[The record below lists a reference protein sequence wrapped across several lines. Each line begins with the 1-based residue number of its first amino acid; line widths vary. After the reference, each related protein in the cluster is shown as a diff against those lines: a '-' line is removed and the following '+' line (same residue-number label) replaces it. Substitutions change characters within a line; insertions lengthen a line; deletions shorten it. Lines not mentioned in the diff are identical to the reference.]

1 MLNYIWGGMIII
13 SLLCAI
19 LTGRIENLS
28 GAIFSGADSAI
39 KLIFSIIGMMA
50 LWTGLMKIAEK
61 SGLTSLI
68 SKSLSP
74 ITSRLFP
81 EYDKNS
87 KEIKAICMNVTANL
101 LGLGNAATPFG
112 IAAMKEL
119 NKNNRHKNTATNSMI
134 IFIILN
140 TASIQLIPT
149 MIASLRLNY
158 GAKNPF
164 DIVPV
169 IWIASFV
176 SLTIGIIIAKILE
189 KRDEKVG

>member
-19 LTGRIENLS
+19 ITGRVESLS
-28 GAIFSGADSAI
+28 GAIFSGANSAI
-39 KLIFSIIGMMA
+39 KLVFSILGTMA

-68 SKSLSP
+68 AKVLSP
-74 ITSRLFP
+74 ITSKLFP
-81 EYDKNS
+81 EYSKNS
-87 KEIKAICMNVTANL
+87 KEINAICMNLTANL

-112 IAAMKEL
+112 ISAMKEL
-119 NKNNRHKNTATNSMI
+119 NKSNLHKDTATNSMI
-134 IFIILN
+134 IFVILN
-140 TASIQLIPT
+140 TASIQLVPT
-149 MIASLRLNY
+149 IIASMRLNH

-164 DIVPV
+164 DILPV

-176 SLTIGIIIAKILE
+176 SLAIGILLAKILE
-189 KRDEKVG
+189 KRGGKIG